1 MEGQT
6 GRGKGRVEI
15 REGEILR
22 GDRRGEKR

>member
-15 REGEILR
+15 REGEIWR
-22 GDRRGEKR
+22 GDKKGEKR